1 MRDYIFGNFI
11 QELRQRKGLTQ
22 SELGTLV
29 GVSDKAVSKWE
40 NGSAKPQS
48 SLLPGLCEVLEV
60 TVDELLSC
68 RDPLMERDGRKGIT
82 QMKKQLWDKA
92 SRILHERYGEHA
104 PIECLNRFWN
114 EYSSMEQTDLILH
127 FDLLAALSEEAKRR
141 HEPILI
147 RGNGVSFVQYLLG
160 GTDINSLP
168 PHYRCPHCRTVI
180 FDNSRG
186 DGLDLPPKKCSCGS
200 VFEMEGHDIPQET
213 FRPHFAAD
221 VSSGFF
227 ETAGNMVRAYFK
239 ERELPLREREHD
251 IESSG
256 KASERTISFTF
267 SEEPSVCTLMLMERG
282 EFERYGE
289 LARITGTA
297 FDRIRVTEQE
307 ILRRFGECDTEGLPE
322 CGNAYSREV
331 LKQLRPDS
339 FHDLIRILGLTHGTG
354 VWVENARP
362 LIEQGIPLSR
372 VITCRE
378 DVFCYVREHL
388 LKNGIA
394 DTGFAYKVW
403 SHIRRRFYAR
413 EGIPDEDR
421 AIFRAIGM
429 EDWFVDSIEKIQ
441 MLFPKVEC
449 VSHALFEAKLM
460 WYKVHYP
467 AEFAETML

>member
-1 MRDYIFGNFI
+1 MRDYIFGNFL

-22 SELGTLV
+22 LQLGSLV

-48 SLLPGLCEVLEV
+48 SLLPRLGEVLDIS
-60 TVDELLSC
+60 VDDLLSC
-68 RDPLMERDGRKGIT
+68 QDPSFERDDRKGIT
-82 QMKKQLWDKA
+82 QMKKELWDKA
-92 SRILHERYGEHA
+92 SRVMHDLYGDHA

-114 EYSSMEQTDLILH
+114 EYSEMERTDMILC
-127 FDLLAALSEEAKRR
+127 FDLFSALSEEAKRR
-141 HEPILI
+141 HEPIRF
-147 RGNGVSFVQYLLG
+147 RGNGTAFVQYLLG
-160 GTDINSLP
+160 GSNINPLP

-186 DGLDLPPKKCSCGS
+186 DGLDLPPKKCFCGS

-221 VSSGFF
+221 VSSDFF

-239 ERELPLREREHD
+239 VRELPLREREHD
-251 IESSG
+251 IESLG
-256 KASERTISFTF
+256 KTITFTL
-267 SEEPSVCTLMLMERG
+267 SDEPSVCTLMLMERG
-282 EFERYGE
+282 EFERVGE

-322 CGNAYSREV
+322 CGNTYFRDILNL
-331 LKQLRPDS
+331 LKPAS
-339 FHDLIRILGLTHGTG
+339 FADLIRIFGLTHGTG
-354 VWVENARP
+354 VWTENAKP
-362 LIEQGIPLSR
+362 LIEQGIPLTR
-372 VITCRE
+372 VITCRD
-378 DVFCYVREHL
+378 DVFSHVREHL

-394 DTGFAYKVW
+394 DTGFAYKVMAY
-403 SHIRRRFYAR
+403 IRRRIYAR

-467 AEFAETML
+467 AEFAEIMMEQA